1 MSGEPSNQDYSTDM
15 TQRKALFLGTF
26 DPFTIGHAS
35 IARRALAMFDRLV
48 IGVYKNDEKHPVA
61 TVSDRVQAIKTLYA
75 ADNRVEVKPYS
86 DLAIDFAR
94 REGACCIVKGVRS
107 VRDFEYEREQADV
120 NRQLGGIETL
130 LLVAE
135 PELASVSSTLVRVLR
150 QNGKDVTALLPQVTR
165 QQ

>member
-1 MSGEPSNQDYSTDM
+1 
-15 TQRKALFLGTF
+15 
-26 DPFTIGHAS
+26 
-35 IARRALAMFDRLV
+35 
-48 IGVYKNDEKHPVA
+48 
-61 TVSDRVQAIKTLYA
+61 
-75 ADNRVEVKPYS
+75 
-86 DLAIDFAR
+86 
-94 REGACCIVKGVRS
+94 VKGVRS